1 MVREDAIKLAL
12 EYVMALSDHG
22 LKITRAIIF
31 GSYAR
36 GENNDNSDI
45 DLLLVS
51 PEFDRDIDRYYGL
64 LWKMTKVGDYKI
76 EPVPVGEEYFK
87 LDSGSPIIESA
98 KQEGYEL
105 KIA

>member
-1 MVREDAIKLAL
+1 MVREDAVKLAR
-12 EYVMALSDHG
+12 EYIGALSDHG

-36 GENNDNSDI
+36 GDSNDNSDI

-51 PEFDRDIDRYYGL
+51 PDFDNDNDRYYGL
-64 LWKMTKVGDYKI
+64 LWKLTKIGNYKI
-76 EPVPVGEEYFK
+76 EPVPVGEEYFSR
-87 LDSGSPIIESA
+87 DSGSPIVEIA
-98 KQEGYEL
+98 KHEGYEL